1 MYNNIHHHRAQILN
15 STNLVFKSQLIVFQM
30 ETITGLRLNKEKST
44 FYSSLPTTCSNT
56 QNKLTIDRLIFGMLI
71 TRTHSHPRLAL
82 PLECHSHLDWVKV
95 GDEQTSPVGFISQCA
110 GNDISD

>member
-1 MYNNIHHHRAQILN
+1 MQKYIIPHFLLH
-15 STNLVFKSQLIVFQM
+15 
-30 ETITGLRLNKEKST
+30 
-44 FYSSLPTTCSNT
+44 CSNT
-56 QNKLTIDRLIFGMLI
+56 QNKLTIDRLMIGMLI

-82 PLECHSHLDWVKV
+82 PLELHSHLDWVKV